1 MVKLKMVPAGEEV
14 GAPKVNRASKKNK
27 KSWRKNVDMTAVN
40 QLLEERRFDER
51 TGGSLAEQPDSALF
65 TVDSGGGAGDQQAG
79 RDRKTVRPLRCFAN
93 LAGLPGAQDP
103 VGLRNTTKTPEQ
115 RENPIVTAQRE
126 RKIKAGRVSKKH
138 QSRVQDRQTGLD
150 KKEATKVERLT
161 RRRTVFDRDL
171 WAEQEE
177 DKKSL
182 PSLEWVGKEAV
193 LQAALGTRGS
203 SATAEFRPRA
213 TGSLASSGSRLPA
226 VEVPGSGASYNP
238 SLAEHQDLLWQAAM
252 VEINKEKEQQRIER
266 QTTGMFPSRAEAPTK
281 QSELQ
286 EMSEGIVELAGE
298 KKEEEEAA
306 GEGEQEVVQVVVA
319 SSLRPKT
326 RKQKRDRRKRLFEEQ
341 RRVREKEVK
350 LKEVEVT
357 RARALNKKLK
367 AEEEITKEK
376 SEKRVA
382 AREEKLSGPMKL
394 SNYNYEP
401 QEIEIKLSDELTGNL
416 KDIKQEGSL
425 LEDRYKSLQR
435 RNMIEV
441 RQKQKPYKHLK
452 RKTYE
457 KRSYRMGWEEN
468 QNKVAKRIRQE
479 AKQRKRQKAA

>member
-65 TVDSGGGAGDQQAG
+65 TVDSGGGAGDQPAG
-79 RDRKTVRPLRCFAN
+79 RNRKAVRPLRCFAN
-93 LAGLPGAQDP
+93 LAGLPGAKDP

-126 RKIKAGRVSKKH
+126 RKIKAGRISKKH
-138 QSRVQDRQTGLD
+138 QARVQDRQTALD

-203 SATAEFRPRA
+203 PATAEFRPRA

-286 EMSEGIVELAGE
+286 VRNTDQLVKYTSFPI
-298 KKEEEEAA
+298 K
-306 GEGEQEVVQVVVA
+306 QFI
-319 SSLRPKT
+319 LR
-326 RKQKRDRRKRLFEEQ
+326 RC
-341 RRVREKEVK
+341 
-350 LKEVEVT
+350 
-357 RARALNKKLK
+357 LK
-367 AEEEITKEK
+367 A
-376 SEKRVA
+376 S
-382 AREEKLSGPMKL
+382 
-394 SNYNYEP
+394 
-401 QEIEIKLSDELTGNL
+401 
-416 KDIKQEGSL
+416 
-425 LEDRYKSLQR
+425 
-435 RNMIEV
+435 
-441 RQKQKPYKHLK
+441 
-452 RKTYE
+452 
-457 KRSYRMGWEEN
+457 
-468 QNKVAKRIRQE
+468 
-479 AKQRKRQKAA
+479 

>member
-1 MVKLKMVPAGEEV
+1 
-14 GAPKVNRASKKNK
+14 
-27 KSWRKNVDMTAVN
+27 MTAVN

-51 TGGSLAEQPDSALF
+51 TGGSLADQP
-65 TVDSGGGAGDQQAG
+65 AG
-79 RDRKTVRPLRCFAN
+79 RNRKAVRPLRCFAN
-93 LAGLPGAQDP
+93 LAGLPGAKDP
-103 VGLRNTTKTPEQ
+103 VGLRNTTKTP
-115 RENPIVTAQRE
+115 AQRE
-126 RKIKAGRVSKKH
+126 RKIKAGRISKKH
-138 QSRVQDRQTGLD
+138 QARVQDRQTALD

-203 SATAEFRPRA
+203 PATAEFRPRA

-306 GEGEQEVVQVVVA
+306 GEGEQEVVQ
-319 SSLRPKT
+319 
-326 RKQKRDRRKRLFEEQ
+326 
-341 RRVREKEVK
+341 
-350 LKEVEVT
+350 
-357 RARALNKKLK
+357 
-367 AEEEITKEK
+367 
-376 SEKRVA
+376 
-382 AREEKLSGPMKL
+382 
-394 SNYNYEP
+394 
-401 QEIEIKLSDELTGNL
+401 
-416 KDIKQEGSL
+416 
-425 LEDRYKSLQR
+425 
-435 RNMIEV
+435 
-441 RQKQKPYKHLK
+441 
-452 RKTYE
+452 
-457 KRSYRMGWEEN
+457 
-468 QNKVAKRIRQE
+468 
-479 AKQRKRQKAA
+479 